1 MEVRNDDAPP
11 SHVDEST
18 PTTTLPD
25 HFQDENQAQPTITN
39 LPLASLSLSL
49 FPSSL
54 SVFSPSPKCTS
65 SALSPFPSHLK
76 FKTPSQISAL
86 SLSLFPPPSKS
97 SSKHSAPSKFS
108 NSLLLSPSPFLGR
121 RPADPSS
128 AAACRRC
135 SIVWFRADLR
145 LHDHEALSAANAD
158 SLSLLPVFLFDPRDF
173 GRSPSGF
180 DRTGPYRA
188 RFLIDSVAELRQG
201 LRRRGSDL
209 VVRIGRP
216 EVVLPELARAAG
228 ADAVYAHRE
237 VSHDEARVEER
248 VGKAMEEEGI
258 EVKYFWGS
266 TLYHIDDLPFELEH
280 MPTNYGGFKE
290 KLKGVALR
298 KAIDTPEEVK
308 GLPSRG
314 GIEPGEIPCLQD
326 LGLNPAPTTSQDGK
340 PIMSAS
346 LVGGETEA
354 LDRLKKFAAECSAKP
369 NKGNK
374 DNNRDSVYGAN
385 FSCKISPWLAMG
397 CLSPR
402 FMFEELKK
410 TTTRTISAV
419 STQKNGANSLDSGMN
434 WLMFELL
441 WRDFFRFI
449 TKKYSSAKK
458 KVEAVPATACTA
470 ALV

>member
-1 MEVRNDDAPP
+1 MDTNTPPPP
-11 SHVDEST
+11 SQLQELTAASAS
-18 PTTTLPD
+18 
-25 HFQDENQAQPTITN
+25 QDENQEELPTAN

-49 FPSSL
+49 F
-54 SVFSPSPKCTS
+54 
-65 SALSPFPSHLK
+65 SPFPKPCSVVPSPSHVK
-76 FKTPSQISAL
+76 FNVPSQVSSL
-86 SLSLFPPPSKS
+86 SLSLFPPPAKS
-97 SSKHSAPSKFS
+97 SSKLSAPSNIS
-108 NSLLLSPSPFLGR
+108 NSLLLSPSPFLRR
-121 RPADPSS
+121 RPTDPS
-128 AAACRRC
+128 AAAAARRC
-135 SIVWFRADLR
+135 TIVWFRADLR
-145 LHDHEALSAANAD
+145 LHDNEPLSAANAD
-158 SLSLLPVFLFDPRDF
+158 SLSILPVFLFDPRDF

-228 ADAVYAHRE
+228 ADAVYSHRE
-237 VSHDEARVEER
+237 VSHDEARAEER
-248 VGKAMEEEGI
+248 VAAAMEAEGV

-266 TLYHIDDLPFELEH
+266 TLYHIDDLPFKLEH
-280 MPTNYGGFKE
+280 MPTNYGGFRE
-290 KLKGVALR
+290 KVKVLTVR
-298 KAIDTPEEVK
+298 KTIETPEEVK
-308 GLPSRG
+308 GVPSRG
-314 GIEPGEIPCLQD
+314 NIEPGDIPSLQD
-326 LGLNPAPTTSQDGK
+326 LGLNPAPTMSQDGK

-354 LDRLKKFAAECSAKP
+354 LERLKKFAIECRTETSR
-369 NKGNK
+369 GNME
-374 DNNRDSVYGAN
+374 NSRNSIFGAN

-402 FMFEELKK
+402 LMFEELKK
-410 TTTRTISAV
+410 TANRTVSAA
-419 STQKNGANSLDSGMN
+419 SSAKSGGLNSPDSGMN

-458 KVEAVPATACTA
+458 GAAAPATACTG